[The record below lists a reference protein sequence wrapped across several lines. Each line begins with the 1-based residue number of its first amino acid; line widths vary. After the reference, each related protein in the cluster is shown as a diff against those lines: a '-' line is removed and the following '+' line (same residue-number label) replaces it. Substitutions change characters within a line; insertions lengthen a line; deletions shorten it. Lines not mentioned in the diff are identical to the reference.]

1 MTVTVDAEAPPT
13 TVEPPGAPPRA
24 PRPVRRSSFAPWFRR
39 NGWRHLVAWL
49 TLGFALFPVVWIVSA
64 SFNPTGSLNAQR
76 LIPSD
81 PSLENYRTLFTDE
94 DVPYVRW
101 FWNTVLISGAAAL
114 LNTFLCALAAYPFSR
129 LRFAGRRTGLLTVL
143 LVQMFPQIAAVIAIF
158 IIMQNLG
165 RVFPAIGIG
174 TQAGLILVYLAGA
187 LGINTWLMKG
197 FFDTIPRSLDE
208 SAIIDGATHW
218 QIFSRIIMPLA
229 APILAVVALLS
240 FIFAINEFVIASV
253 LLNDTNEFTLS
264 VGLFRFIDGQF
275 GQNWGA
281 FAAGAV
287 LASIP
292 VIVLWQFLQRF
303 VVSGLT
309 TGAVKG

>member
-1 MTVTVDAEAPPT
+1 MTATDAPAPT
-13 TVEPPGAPPRA
+13 TPDEVPAEPPQDPPVQRRA
-24 PRPVRRSSFAPWFRR
+24 SFGRWFRR
-39 NGWRHLVAWL
+39 VGWRHLVAWVA
-49 TLGFALFPVVWIVSA
+49 LGFALFPVVWIVSA
-64 SFNPTGSLNAQR
+64 SFNPAGSLNSQR
-76 LIPSD
+76 LIPAD
-81 PSLENYRTLFTDE
+81 PSLNNYRTLFTDE
-94 DVPYVRW
+94 DVPFVRW
-101 FWNTVLISGAAAL
+101 FWNTIYISGLAAL
-114 LNTFLCALAAYPFSR
+114 FNTSLCALAAYAFSR
-129 LRFAGRRTGLLTVL
+129 LRFKGRRTGLLTVL
-143 LVQMFPQIAAVIAIF
+143 LVQMFPQLLAVIAIF
-158 IIMQNLG
+158 TIMRNLG
-165 RVFPAIGIG
+165 QVFPAVGIG
-174 TQAGLILVYLAGA
+174 TQVGLILVYMGGA

-197 FFDTIPRSLDE
+197 FFDTIPKSLDE

-218 QIFSRIIMPLA
+218 QIFSRIVVPLS

-240 FIFAINEFVIASV
+240 FIFAINEFVLASV
-253 LLNDTNEFTLS
+253 LLNDTQEFTLA

-309 TGAVKG
+309 SGAVKG

>member
-1 MTVTVDAEAPPT
+1 MTLATDTRERSTDTVAA
-13 TVEPPGAPPRA
+13 EPPRRPIPP
-24 PRPVRRSSFAPWFRR
+24 RRSSFGRWFRAT
-39 NGWRHLVAWL
+39 GWRHLVAWAAL
-49 TLGFALFPVVWIVSA
+49 AFALFPVVWIVSA
-64 SFNPTGSLNAQR
+64 SFDPTGSLSSQR

-81 PSLENYRTLFTDE
+81 PSLENYRTLFTDV
-94 DVPYVRW
+94 DVPFVRW
-101 FWNTVLISGAAAL
+101 FWNTILISGLAAGF
-114 LNTFLCALAAYPFSR
+114 NTFLCALAAYAFSR
-129 LRFAGRRTGLLTVL
+129 LRFSGRRTGLLTVL
-143 LVQMFPQIAAVIAIF
+143 LVQMFPQVLAVIAIF
-158 IIMQNLG
+158 AIMQNLG

-174 TQAGLILVYLAGA
+174 TQTGLILVYMGGA

-218 QIFSRIIMPLA
+218 QIFSRVIIPLT

-240 FIFAINEFVIASV
+240 FIFAINEFVLASV
-253 LLNDTNEFTLS
+253 LLNDTSEFTLS

-287 LASIP
+287 LSSIP

-309 TGAVKG
+309 AGAVKG

>member
-1 MTVTVDAEAPPT
+1 MSAVTDAPEQTGEVVASQ
-13 TVEPPGAPPRA
+13 PPGGRSH
-24 PRPVRRSSFAPWFRR
+24 RERSSFGRWFRKL
-39 NGWRHLVAWL
+39 GWRHLVAWL
-49 TLGFALFPVVWIVSA
+49 ALAFALFPIVWIVSA
-64 SFNPTGSLNAQR
+64 SFNPSGSLNSQR
-76 LIPSD
+76 LVPSQ
-81 PSLENYRTLFTDE
+81 PSLENYRILFTDQ
-94 DVPYVRW
+94 DVPFVRW

-114 LNTFLCALAAYPFSR
+114 FNTFLCALAAYAFSR
-129 LRFAGRRTGLLTVL
+129 LRFNGRRTGLLTVL
-143 LVQMFPQIAAVIAIF
+143 LVQMFPQLLAVIAIF
-158 IIMQNLG
+158 TIMQNLG
-165 RVFPAIGIG
+165 RVFPAVGIG
-174 TQAGLILVYLAGA
+174 TQLGLVLVYMGGA

-197 FFDTIPRSLDE
+197 FFDTIPKSLDE

-218 QIFSRIIMPLA
+218 QIFSRVIVPLS

-240 FIFAINEFVIASV
+240 FIFAINEFVLASV
-253 LLNDTNEFTLS
+253 LLNDTTEFTLS
-264 VGLFRFIDGQF
+264 VGLYRFIDGQF

-309 TGAVKG
+309 SGAVKG

>member
-1 MTVTVDAEAPPT
+1 MTLTRDAPPSGRT
-13 TVEPPGAPPRA
+13 EPVGTVPPR
-24 PRPVRRSSFAPWFRR
+24 RPTPPTSSSFGRWFRAV
-39 NGWRHLVAWL
+39 GWRHLVAL
-49 TLGFALFPVVWIVSA
+49 VALFFALFPVIWIVSA
-64 SFNPTGSLNAQR
+64 SFNPSGSLNSQT

-94 DVPYVRW
+94 DVPFLRW
-101 FWNTVLISGAAAL
+101 FWNTVLIVGVATVM
-114 LNTFLCALAAYPFSR
+114 NTFLCALAAYAFSR

-143 LVQMFPQIAAVIAIF
+143 LVQMFPQLAAVIAIF
-158 IIMQNLG
+158 SIMQNLG

-174 TQAGLILVYLAGA
+174 TQLGLILVYMGGA
-187 LGINTWLMKG
+187 LGVNTWLMKG
-197 FFDTIPRSLDE
+197 FFDTIPLSLDE
-208 SAIIDGATHW
+208 SAIIDGASHW
-218 QIFSRIIMPLA
+218 QIFSRITFPLA
-229 APILAVVALLS
+229 TPILAIVALLS
-240 FIFAINEFVIASV
+240 FIFGINEFVLASV

-287 LASIP
+287 LASLP

-309 TGAVKG
+309 SGAVKG